1 MNRFPKDKS
10 QKREITVKIRE
21 KIEEI
26 NNRILLF
33 AEEKLVSSGGTFIVN
48 FSCDIFSPP
57 VPEILCLAVTSQE

>member
-33 AEEKLVSSGGTFIVN
+33 AEEKLVFYKTIS
-48 FSCDIFSPP
+48 
-57 VPEILCLAVTSQE
+57 